1 MNVEDRSHA
10 KIWFQLF
17 RTRGIGPKSLIS
29 IAKQLDKY
37 QFQPENLPFNHRRSG
52 ESSELAQI
60 VGDKLQVEDIDR
72 INTEYEKLQEG
83 DITII
88 YPGHPDAPNLT
99 LEVSP
104 ILFIKGR
111 PKLLNSKGVA
121 IVGSRNVS
129 DRGVQIAKKIAAGL
143 TDEGINVVSGY
154 SKGVDSIAHLAA
166 LEAEG
171 TTTLVLPYGIN
182 ELRQKREFKKYNWK
196 QDVLAVSQFPPDA
209 KWLARNAMNRN
220 RLICALSQAVV
231 VIESGPERDAKG
243 KMSGTFDTGKTAL
256 DMNLPLYVVDPEYFE
271 NPPKGNADLITLG
284 GKRLDP
290 SNDAREVVSYLEK
303 TMSMKSFDT
312 ILNTHDETQLQTEF
326 WPDLK
331 VSTEIN
337 TTA

>member
-1 MNVEDRSHA
+1 MKVETPYFWFRLFKTHGIGAKSLALIAEELEKHQLQPKDLPLNSSGLSSKCPKLAHIINGKIRVEDRE
-10 KIWFQLF
+10 KIYAEYQELN
-17 RTRGIGPKSLIS
+17 RT
-29 IAKQLDKY
+29 
-37 QFQPENLPFNHRRSG
+37 
-52 ESSELAQI
+52 
-60 VGDKLQVEDIDR
+60 
-72 INTEYEKLQEG
+72 
-83 DITII
+83 DITIV
-88 YPGHPDAPNLT
+88 HPSQPDFPNHL
-99 LEVSP
+99 LEIAP
-104 ILFIKGR
+104 ILFVKGR
-111 PKLLNSKGVA
+111 RRLLTSDGVA
-121 IVGSRNVS
+121 VVGSRNVS
-129 DRGVQIAKKIAAGL
+129 DRGIQITRKLVAELAG
-143 TDEGINVVSGY
+143 ERMNVVSGY
-154 SKGVDSIAHLAA
+154 AKGVDSIAHLAA

-209 KWLARNAMNRN
+209 KWLARSAMVRN
-220 RLICALSQAVV
+220 KLICALSKAVV

-271 NPPKGNADLITLG
+271 DPPKGNADLITLG

-290 SNDAREVVSYLEK
+290 SNDAREVVSYLEE

-312 ILNTHDETQLQTEF
+312 TLNTHDETQLQTNFEA
-326 WPDLK
+326 DLK